1 MENKLE
7 DRKIND
13 ELDQEYLKSIDAQVQ
28 EAINNS
34 IDVQV
39 QEAINNINSVEL
51 DLNNLYV
58 KDNNYYMQ
66 TGIGNTSASA
76 TSVQS
81 ASQASNT
88 ASVSSVPNFS
98 NTWSTISTTTTSYP
112 GWYGTTD
119 YPSETIEEINLKE
132 KIINELL
139 QEINSSLEDID
150 DNIDKLIDLMKK
162 DPSKTEILDIPLNNY
177 IGKKAAY
184 IDIINMLKSR
194 LPLKEKEE

>member
-1 MENKLE
+1 ME

-28 EAINNS
+28 EAINN
-34 IDVQV
+34 
-39 QEAINNINSVEL
+39 INSVEL
-51 DLNNLYV
+51 DLSNLYV

-66 TGIGNTSASA
+66 TGIGNASASSA
-76 TSVQS
+76 QS
-81 ASQASNT
+81 AAIQASQASNS
-88 ASVSSVPNFS
+88 ASSVPNFS

-112 GWYGTTD
+112 NWYGTTA
-119 YPSETIEEINLKE
+119 YPSETVEEINLKE
-132 KIINELL
+132 IIINELL

>member
-1 MENKLE
+1 MENKVE

-13 ELDQEYLKSIDAQVQ
+13 ELDQEYLKSID
-28 EAINNS
+28 
-34 IDVQV
+34 VQV
-39 QEAINNINSVEL
+39 QEVINNINPVEL
-51 DLNNLYV
+51 DLSNLYV
-58 KDNNYYMQ
+58 KDNNYSLQ
-66 TGIGNTSASA
+66 TGIGNASASSA
-76 TSVQS
+76 QS
-81 ASQASNT
+81 SAIQASQASNS

-112 GWYGTTD
+112 NWYGTTA
-119 YPSETIEEINLKE
+119 YPSETVEEINLKE
-132 KIINELL
+132 TIINELL

>member
-1 MENKLE
+1 MENKVE

-13 ELDQEYLKSIDAQVQ
+13 ELDQEYLKSIDVQ
-28 EAINNS
+28 I
-34 IDVQV
+34 
-39 QEAINNINSVEL
+39 QEVINNINPVEL
-51 DLNNLYV
+51 DLSNLYV
-58 KDNNYYMQ
+58 KDNNYSLQ
-66 TGIGNTSASA
+66 TGIGNASASSA
-76 TSVQS
+76 QS
-81 ASQASNT
+81 SAIQASQASNS

-112 GWYGTTD
+112 NWYGTTA
-119 YPSETIEEINLKE
+119 YPSETVEEINLKE
-132 KIINELL
+132 TIINELL

>member
-1 MENKLE
+1 ME

-28 EAINNS
+28 EI
-34 IDVQV
+34 
-39 QEAINNINSVEL
+39 INNINPVKL
-51 DLNNLYV
+51 DLSNLYV
-58 KDNNYYMQ
+58 KDNNYSLQ
-66 TGIGNTSASA
+66 TGIGNVAAASA
-76 TSVQS
+76 QS
-81 ASQASNT
+81 AAIQASQASNS

-98 NTWSTISTTTTSYP
+98 NTWSTISTTTTYP
-112 GWYGTTD
+112 NWYGTTA
-119 YPSETIEEINLKE
+119 YPSETVEEINLKE
-132 KIINELL
+132 TIINELL

-150 DNIDKLIDLMKK
+150 NNIDKLIDLMKK

>member
-1 MENKLE
+1 MENKVE

-28 EAINNS
+28 EAINN
-34 IDVQV
+34 
-39 QEAINNINSVEL
+39 INPVEL
-51 DLNNLYV
+51 DLSNLHV

-66 TGIGNTSASA
+66 TGVGNASA
-76 TSVQS
+76 ATAQS
-81 ASQASNT
+81 AAIQASQAANS

-112 GWYGTTD
+112 NWYGTTA
-119 YPSETIEEINLKE
+119 YPSETAEEINLKE
-132 KIINELL
+132 TIINELL

>member
-1 MENKLE
+1 MENKVE

-28 EAINNS
+28 EAINN
-34 IDVQV
+34 
-39 QEAINNINSVEL
+39 INPVKL
-51 DLNNLYV
+51 DLSNLYV
-58 KDNNYYMQ
+58 KDNNYSLQ
-66 TGIGNTSASA
+66 TGVGNASTASA
-76 TSVQS
+76 QS
-81 ASQASNT
+81 AAIQASQASNS

-112 GWYGTTD
+112 NWYGTTA
-119 YPSETIEEINLKE
+119 YPSETAEEINLKE
-132 KIINELL
+132 TIINELL